1 MKKAM
6 TALLFSAALF
16 CGAPG
21 VVAANQE
28 ELLQQDPKKS
38 YGAVDVIL
46 YETTWC
52 PSCQKAHAYLK
63 DLGVSLVV
71 YDVEQD
77 AAKHEEMIA
86 KSGSRGV
93 PVIDI
98 EGIILRGYSKNAIK
112 TAVEQR
118 RRQ

>member
-1 MKKAM
+1 MKKVM
-6 TALLFSAALF
+6 RQVLFCIALF
-16 CGAPG
+16 CSASLAVGG
-21 VVAANQE
+21 SDKDI
-28 ELLQQDPKKS
+28 LLQEPTKA
-38 YGAVDVIL
+38 YGAIDVIL

-52 PSCQKAHAYLK
+52 PTCQKAHALLN

-71 YDVEQD
+71 YDVEKEPL
-77 AAKHEEMIA
+77 KHKEMIA

-98 EGIILRGYSKNAIK
+98 EGIILRGYSANAIK
-112 TAVEQR
+112 TAVEKR